1 MGPKQRRS
9 ELLTKETPYKPYA
22 GKPHV
27 RICAGGARQ
36 LASLPLKRRA
46 FIAGLGGAA
55 AWPLV
60 ARGQQPVMPVVGL
73 IDMRSSTV
81 YEPFGQGLREAGF
94 VDHRNVLID
103 YRVASEVTQLPAIA
117 IELVQAKVAVISAAT
132 NAIIAAKAV
141 TSTIPMVFVGA
152 GDPVALGLVTSFNR
166 PGGNVTGVR
175 LVAGDLPSKQ
185 IELVHELLPGA
196 TKFGVLMSSGFP
208 NGEPEAAAASDAAR
222 VIGLSLI
229 VERVTVESEFEP
241 AFARFAET
249 GVNAI
254 LVIINVFFAQY
265 RDRFIALAMRHGIPI
280 FAQIRSYPAAGAL
293 ASYGTNYSDVFRQ
306 AGTYVGRILKGEKPA
321 ELPIL
326 QPTKFDLVINLK
338 TAKALGITVPPSLLA
353 RADDV
358 IE

>member
-1 MGPKQRRS
+1 M
-9 ELLTKETPYKPYA
+9 
-22 GKPHV
+22 
-27 RICAGGARQ
+27 
-36 LASLPLKRRA
+36 KRRE

-55 AWPLV
+55 AWPV
-60 ARGQQPVMPVVGL
+60 MARGQQLPMPVVGI
-73 IDMRSSTV
+73 IDVRSSF
-81 YEPFGQGLREAGF
+81 YEPFVQGLNEIGF
-94 VDHRNVLID
+94 VDRRNVLID
-103 YRVASEVTQLPAIA
+103 HREASEVGQIPAIA
-117 IELVQAKVAVISAAT
+117 VELVRNKVAVISAAT

-141 TSTIPMVFVGA
+141 TSTIPLVFIGA
-152 GDPVALGLVTSFNR
+152 GDPVALGLVATFSH

-185 IELVHELLPGA
+185 IELIHEFLPDA
-196 TKFGVLMSSGFP
+196 TIVGLLMSPGFP

-222 VIGLSLI
+222 RFGLSPI
-229 VERVTVESEFEP
+229 VERVVAESEIDP
-241 AFARFAET
+241 AFARFKEA

-254 LVIINVFFAQY
+254 LVIINNFFAQY
-265 RDRFIALAMRHGIPI
+265 RDRFVALASRHGIPM
-280 FAQIRSYPAAGAL
+280 FGQSRSSPIGGAL

-321 ELPIL
+321 DLPVV

-338 TAKALGITVPPSLLA
+338 TAKALGITVPPTLLA